1 MRHQGYN
8 SAFDAPVRNNRRF
21 VTKCH
26 QALQQ
31 VEDVSKKAHH
41 KFLSSLISLSG
52 TDGTD
57 GTGGKA
63 TLFGNKIPIG
73 TKPPDFQL

>member
-1 MRHQGYN
+1 MCEDQF
-8 SAFDAPVRNNRRF
+8 SPAFVLTFPIPIF
-21 VTKCH
+21 SY
-26 QALQQ
+26 L
-31 VEDVSKKAHH
+31 
-41 KFLSSLISLSG
+41 SLSG

-57 GTGGKA
+57 GKGGKA